1 MERWRPFRRYPQD
14 SHSHNTE
21 PDMTEDRRKDFNDP
35 DAQNSEQDEQGSQA
49 QDVAGDALTR
59 GTDLS
64 EDSERGG
71 HSNPAQIIP
80 DDTPDLVEKMAEM
93 DRSGHIDMDA
103 FEGEEMMDDEDG
115 SLPD

>member
-1 MERWRPFRRYPQD
+1 MSDTPKTDY
-14 SHSHNTE
+14 
-21 PDMTEDRRKDFNDP
+21 NDP

-49 QDVAGDALTR
+49 QDVANDALRR

-64 EDSERGG
+64 EESERGG
-71 HSNPAQIIP
+71 RSNPAQIIP
-80 DDTPDLVEKMAEM
+80 DDTPDLVEKMNEM
-93 DRSGHIDMDA
+93 DRSGRIDMDA